1 MYKTEKRTIILIRNV
16 VPFSE
21 IAHKKIE
28 PYFSIV
34 YEVLYM
40 VAIQGVYENGHIQL
54 EKAAPMEKA
63 NVIVIFPEHNAM
75 KNEQSDQISRKLFEE
90 FTGSIARAIGEKEE
104 LNTARNEKYANI
116 D

>member
-1 MYKTEKRTIILIRNV
+1 MITQIPLPQRQVTLDGFWQSSSKINNMYKTEKRTIILIRNV

-40 VAIQGVYENGHIQL
+40 VAIQGVYENGHIQ
-54 EKAAPMEKA
+54 
-63 NVIVIFPEHNAM
+63 
-75 KNEQSDQISRKLFEE
+75 
-90 FTGSIARAIGEKEE
+90 
-104 LNTARNEKYANI
+104 
-116 D
+116 